1 MIMVDQAKR
10 LKEPLRFGR
19 RERIVL
25 TALGVC
31 VVLALA
37 GLLVYGLSGSSVR
50 KDCIGVTFASTLGGA
65 QLKGCGAQA
74 RKICATGHEYRSIQ
88 PELRAACRR
97 AGFPFD

>member
-10 LKEPLRFGR
+10 LREPVRFGR

-31 VVLALA
+31 VALALV
-37 GLLVYGLSGSSVR
+37 GLLAYGLSGSPAR
-50 KDCIGVTFASTLGGA
+50 KDCIGVNFASTLGGA
-65 QLKGCGAQA
+65 ELKGCGAQA
-74 RKICATGHEYRSIQ
+74 RKICATGHEYPTIQ

-97 AGFPFD
+97 AGFRFG

>member
-37 GLLVYGLSGSSVR
+37 GLLAYGLSGSSAR